1 MCSKK
6 KNMIS
11 VLISATDML
20 GLVTNELTPNTC
32 TTNGRK
38 IARRCVM
45 QIDSCFE
52 CVSVITQT
60 ELYFYIYAQLIS
72 RDVEKDLV

>member
-1 MCSKK
+1 
-6 KNMIS
+6 
-11 VLISATDML
+11 
-20 GLVTNELTPNTC
+20 
-32 TTNGRK
+32 
-38 IARRCVM
+38 M
-45 QIDSCFE
+45 QMDSCFE